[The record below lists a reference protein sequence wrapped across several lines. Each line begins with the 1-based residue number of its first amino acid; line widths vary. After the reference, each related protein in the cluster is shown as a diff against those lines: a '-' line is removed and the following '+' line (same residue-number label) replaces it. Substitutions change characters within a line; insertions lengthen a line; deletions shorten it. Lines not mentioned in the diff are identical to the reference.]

1 MPSSSLAEGVL
12 VLPERLVGVLVALA
26 RLQVALPVNGT
37 TEENNSEREE
47 NFGSCMNY
55 LGIATCGAKNTKNR
69 HAPFPS
75 LGKASIHNA
84 IVFQL

>member
-1 MPSSSLAEGVL
+1 ML
-12 VLPERLVGVLVALA
+12 VLAQGLVRVLGALA
-26 RLQVALPVNGT
+26 RLQVALPVNG

-55 LGIATCGAKNTKNR
+55 LGIATCGAKNR